1 MSLNKSLRG
10 FDDPRPLQIDGY
22 QCQGPLS
29 AVFRFS
35 LLFVRDS
42 SMGKQS
48 TSQRRT
54 QSHFTTLRVY
64 LSQRGIFSSRQ
75 LLELTGGRRDLNDI
89 THERIGRFR
98 LLHTI
103 MQEPKRL
110 LCERCSSPIPFENIP
125 DIMCRSGEPVLS
137 LTGSDEVARL
147 RTTLRVQEE
156 TRESYAEQIACLQ
169 QRLKILETE
178 RAAVE
183 DRIAHCRSALS
194 AQSLRRV
201 PVEIWEL
208 IFTHA
213 CGYPSEYS
221 LTIDYDVGD
230 YPDRTATLE
239 VLAITLSQ
247 VCSRW
252 RSIMKS
258 CPNLWSSLRVGLAEL
273 PFNIEVPLRASLEN
287 SNGRPLRL
295 FITGDPLPYPSFK
308 FSEQSKAAWAIL
320 SDSISRC
327 KELVLNI
334 PDSDAFP
341 SFPSNLSLP
350 YLDTYHEESYCSGD
364 AVDAPSHVSLLPT
377 DFIDDLGSQ
386 RQRNRTFHCDPAYMP
401 ESRNPDHPGLD
412 APGVDLDGIKQTDVL
427 LPSLRELSILDD
439 HGEYDPDNAV
449 LLTLLSC
456 LSMPSLVSFEMNA
469 HDWPVSNVLLSMLR
483 RSSVLERVT
492 LDFNGGSPTEETDVS
507 QYSLFPLLDALS
519 SLKHFEFALAF
530 SSFECPHHL
539 DQSRVLRKRFVN
551 GVVSH
556 LLSQFQADVGTS
568 GSSFLPRIESLHLRL
583 SELASD
589 TIKELRGKVR
599 AVISSRACFRDLE
612 LALYDQAVV

>member
-1 MSLNKSLRG
+1 
-10 FDDPRPLQIDGY
+10 
-22 QCQGPLS
+22 
-29 AVFRFS
+29 
-35 LLFVRDS
+35 
-42 SMGKQS
+42 
-48 TSQRRT
+48 
-54 QSHFTTLRVY
+54 
-64 LSQRGIFSSRQ
+64 
-75 LLELTGGRRDLNDI
+75 
-89 THERIGRFR
+89 
-98 LLHTI
+98 
-103 MQEPKRL
+103 
-110 LCERCSSPIPFENIP
+110 
-125 DIMCRSGEPVLS
+125 MC
-137 LTGSDEVARL
+137 SDEVARL

-350 YLDTYHEESYCSGD
+350 YLDTYHEESYCSGFVEDWCPSLAD
-364 AVDAPSHVSLLPT
+364 ALQHRAPALRKATLWTLHPTFPYSQLISLTTWVLNDSEIEP
-377 DFIDDLGSQ
+377 FIAIL
-386 RQRNRTFHCDPAYMP
+386 RTCQNL
-401 ESRNPDHPGLD
+401 ETLTIRGLD

-483 RSSVLERVT
+483 QSSVLERVT

-599 AVISSRACFRDLE
+599 AVISSRACFRDFE